1 MMRRRQRGIS
11 LFIAKP
17 LFIMLFLFSL
27 FGIIRLRSNF
37 ISIEYAI
44 SDLENK
50 KTERLTEA
58 KTLMAERASILSMQ
72 KIEKSAIKGMG
83 LAFPDRK
90 KVVYVKQKEYGP
102 QQASLQK
109 GPAHEITESANPLFK
124 ANAR

>member
-1 MMRRRQRGIS
+1 MP
-11 LFIAKP
+11 LFIAKL
-17 LFIMLFLFSL
+17 LFVMLFLFSL

-50 KTERLTEA
+50 KTERLAEA
-58 KTLMAERASILSMQ
+58 KMLMAERASILSMQ
-72 KIEKSAIKGMG
+72 KIEKSAVKSMG

-90 KVVYVKQKEYGP
+90 KVVYVKQTEYGP

-109 GPAHEITESANPLFK
+109 GPAQEIKDSANPLSTG
-124 ANAR
+124 NAR